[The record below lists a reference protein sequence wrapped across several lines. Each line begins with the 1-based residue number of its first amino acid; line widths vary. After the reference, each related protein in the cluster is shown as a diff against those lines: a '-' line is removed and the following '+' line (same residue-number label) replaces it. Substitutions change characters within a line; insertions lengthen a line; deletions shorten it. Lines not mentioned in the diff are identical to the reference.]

1 VTSVEVN
8 IEAISSARS
17 ANVGLHTLRQL
28 RRWPVVP
35 VLILAVLITMAVFA
49 PLLTSHNPRIGDL
62 SDQLVPPF
70 WLEGGSAEFFLGT
83 DGLGRDLWTR
93 LVFGAR
99 VSLAVAV
106 VALTIG
112 LSVGVTLGLIAGY
125 IGGLIDELIM
135 RLVDMTLAIPLIF
148 VALVIVVVFG
158 QSLSLLLLLLALFT
172 WNGFARQ
179 VRGETLQLK
188 ESGYVALAKV
198 AGASVP
204 RILIRHILPGVAST
218 VLVIATLR
226 VPQLILTEAVLSF
239 LGAGVPPPTPSW
251 GAMVSDGRAYIASAW
266 WIAFWPGVAMLLTV
280 IAFNFLGDWLRDRLD
295 PRLRQL

>member
-1 VTSVEVN
+1 VEVN